1 MDNIESQS
9 PDMLANDAP
18 VENSFPSFAETVAS
32 VVPEVPSVA
41 ETSPVT
47 EAPIDYSRGPFVKA
61 DAQESLQEMQETGE
75 KLIEAEEIAKQAIV
89 EIEALRGVSPVIVEA
104 SRKALEANARS
115 LDRKASHAS
124 LEGKFWGFVS
134 KLPISRSA
142 SIAARERAES
152 SLGAAVDVVRES
164 GELHRAMSPRAEVDH
179 ERSLA
184 AAKLT
189 LEKGLEPRKLTLRE
203 KIFNYANEKMLSANF
218 KHERYLEA
226 ASIVKR
232 NIKFITGKIEG
243 ELGGMDFSETMGLF
257 NKAADLGRAQV
268 AFERATQDAQDANY
282 TG

>member
-9 PDMLANDAP
+9 PGIPTNDAP
-18 VENSFPSFAETVAS
+18 AESSFPRFAETVAS
-32 VVPEVPSVA
+32 VVPDTPPVPI
-41 ETSPVT
+41 
-47 EAPIDYSRGPFVKA
+47 APMDYSRGPFLKA

-75 KLIEAEEIAKQAIV
+75 KLIEAEEIARQATQ
-89 EIEALRGVSPVIVEA
+89 EIEALKGVSPVIVEA

-124 LEGKFWGFVS
+124 LEGKFWSFVS

-142 SIAARERAES
+142 SIAARERAER

-164 GELHRAMSPRAEVDH
+164 GELHRAMSPRAEADH

-189 LEKGLEPRKLTLRE
+189 LEKGLEPKKLTLRE
-203 KIFNYANEKMLSANF
+203 RIFNYANEKMLSANL
-218 KHERYLEA
+218 KHERYLKA
-226 ASIVKR
+226 ARIVKR
-232 NIKFITGKIEG
+232 NIELVTGKIEK
-243 ELGGMDFSETMGLF
+243 ELEGMDVSKSIGLYYKD
-257 NKAADLGRAQV
+257 NDLDRAQK

-282 TG
+282 RG